1 MLVTKPRSVG
11 MGIYRQL
18 TLYAMIVAGG
28 FLLSKVLGLVR
39 EVLIA
44 RAFGTSGALDAYY
57 AAFNFPDLLF
67 ALIPGGALA
76 SVFIPVLST
85 QLEREGEEGGWRF
98 ASIVV
103 NDVFITVALLSAL
116 GIVFSQPLVAYVIA
130 PGFDPE
136 RQALAADLM
145 RIVFISTI
153 VFSVSGVITSILHAH
168 QHFLLPALAPGFYN
182 LGIVAGAVWLAPVLG
197 VHGLAYGVLA
207 GSVLHLAIQLPALFK
222 FRPRYFRTIGVGHA
236 GLRELLGLFGPRVIT
251 LGVVR
256 AGFLILTNLAS
267 RLGEGSIAALNYAY
281 LLMQF
286 PQSLIGTAIA
296 FAIFPTL
303 ARLAA
308 QGETAQL
315 RGLFYRSL
323 LVIVALA
330 TTAAV
335 FFILFARP
343 IVQILFQRGAFG
355 TGSVDAVTYAL
366 QFYALAIVG
375 ESALEV
381 CARIFYAQHDAKTP
395 MLVALTAL
403 GVNVVLSVSLLG
415 PLGTGGLALARA
427 AALTWEA
434 GLLLFIAH
442 NRWLRL
448 VWARD
453 L

>member
-1 MLVTKPRSVG
+1 
-11 MGIYRQL
+11 MG
-18 TLYAMIVAGG
+18 
-28 FLLSKVLGLVR
+28 LGR

-44 RAFGTSGALDAYY
+44 RAFGTSGVLDAYY

-85 QLEREGEEGGWRF
+85 YLSRETSDEGWKF

-103 NDVFITVALLSAL
+103 NDVFISVAVLSLLGA
-116 GIVFSQPLVAYVIA
+116 VFAQPLVAFVIA
-130 PGFDPE
+130 PGFDPA
-136 RQALAADLM
+136 RQALTADLM

-153 VFSVSGVITSILHAH
+153 IFSISGVVISILHAH
-168 QHFLLPALAPGFYN
+168 QHFLLPALAPALYN
-182 LGIVAGAVWLAPVLG
+182 LGIIAGAFWLAPIFG
-197 VHGLAYGVLA
+197 IYGLAYGVLA
-207 GSVLHLAIQLPALFK
+207 GSVLHLGIQIPGLFK
-222 FRPRYFRTIGVGHA
+222 FRARYFPAMGVSHS
-236 GLRELLGLFGPRVIT
+236 GLHELLRLFGPRVIT

-256 AGFLILTNLAS
+256 VNFLILTNLAS

-296 FAIFPTL
+296 LAVFPTL

-308 QGETAQL
+308 QGESAQL
-315 RGLFYRSL
+315 RGLFYRSFVVI
-323 LVIVALA
+323 LVLA
-330 TTAAV
+330 TGAAV
-335 FFILFARP
+335 VVAFFARP
-343 IVQILFQRGAFG
+343 IVQIVLQRGAFDAA
-355 TGSVDAVTYAL
+355 SADAVAFAL

-375 ESALEV
+375 ESALEI

-395 MLVALTAL
+395 MFAALSAMLVNL
-403 GVNVVLSVSLLG
+403 VLSLTLVQ
-415 PLGTGGLALARA
+415 PLGIGGLVLARA
-427 AALTWEA
+427 AGLTWEA
-434 GLLLFIAH
+434 GILFLIAQ
-442 NRWLRL
+442 NRWFRL